1 VESVV
6 KNPRM
11 STPGQGRILVTGG
24 AGFIGSALVW
34 ALNGR
39 GRTDIVITDFLEPN
53 KKWND
58 VVPLDAGRDGKRR
71 NLAPLKFA
79 DFVEADVFRA
89 RLQADPAAFG
99 RFGTVFHL
107 GACSSTT
114 ERNEAYLL
122 DNNFAYPRELADW
135 ALAQEA
141 RFIYASSAATYGD
154 GAAGMDDQDDNL
166 ARLRPLNAYGRSKQ
180 RFDLHAQRE
189 GLLNRIVG
197 LKYFNVFGPN
207 EGHKGEMRSLV
218 NKAYQQIFATGR
230 VRLFKSYKPEFK
242 DGEQQR
248 DFLYVKDAVE
258 MTLHFAE
265 KATSGGGL
273 YNIGSG
279 QANTWLTLTAALFAA
294 LGRPPAIEFIEMPE
308 ALRDKYQYF
317 TRADIT
323 KLRRTGYTPP
333 VTPLGEAVRD
343 YVQNH
348 LVPDKRLGE

>member
-1 VESVV
+1 MV

-11 STPGQGRILVTGG
+11 STLGQGRILVTGG

-34 ALNGR
+34 ALNRR
-39 GRTDIVITDFLEPN
+39 GWTDIVITDFLEPD
-53 KKWND
+53 KKWNG

-89 RLQADPAAFG
+89 RLQADPRAFG

-122 DNNFAYPRELADW
+122 DNNFAYTRELADW

-141 RFIYASSAATYGD
+141 RFIYASSGATYGD

-166 ARLRPLNAYGRSKQ
+166 ARLRPLNLYGFSKQ
-180 RFDLHAQRE
+180 LFDLHAQRE
-189 GLLNRIVG
+189 GLLNRIAG

-207 EGHKGEMRSLV
+207 EDHKGDMRSLV
-218 NKAYQQIFATGR
+218 NKAYQQILATGK

-265 KATSGGGL
+265 KATSAGGL

-279 QANTWLTLTAALFAA
+279 QANTWLVLTAAIFAA
-294 LGRPPAIEFIEMPE
+294 VGRPPAIEFIEMPA

-317 TRADIT
+317 TRADIS
-323 KLRRTGYTPP
+323 KLRRTGYAPP
-333 VTPLGEAVRD
+333 VTPLGDAVRD

>member
-1 VESVV
+1 VV

-11 STPGQGRILVTGG
+11 SMLGQGRILVTGG

-39 GRTDIVITDFLEPN
+39 GLTDIVITDFLEPN
-53 KKWND
+53 KRWKD
-58 VVPLDAGRDGKRR
+58 LVPLDAGRDGKRR

-79 DFVEADVFRA
+79 DFVEADIFRA
-89 RLQADPAAFG
+89 RLQVDPRAFG

-114 ERNEAYLL
+114 ERNEAYLI
-122 DNNFAYPRELADW
+122 DNNFAYTRELADW

-141 RFIYASSAATYGD
+141 RFIYASSGATYGD

-166 ARLRPLNAYGRSKQ
+166 ARLRPLNLYGFSKQ
-180 RFDLHAQRE
+180 LFDLYAQRE
-189 GLLNRIVG
+189 GLLNRIAG

-207 EGHKGEMRSLV
+207 EDHKGDMRSLV
-218 NKAYQQIFATGR
+218 NKAYQQILATGK
-230 VRLFKSYKPEFK
+230 VRLFKSCKPEFK

-265 KATSGGGL
+265 KATAAGGL

-279 QANTWLTLTAALFAA
+279 QANTWLALTAAIFAA
-294 LGRPPAIEFIEMPE
+294 LGRPPAVEFIEMPA

-317 TRADIT
+317 TRADIA

-343 YVQNH
+343 YVTNH
-348 LVPDKRLGE
+348 LVPDKHLGE